1 MIYDPLA
8 YEHNEGRKF
17 YWICS
22 LLYLQYLVECTK
34 ETFSEN
40 LSTMRIGVMFL
51 FQFSLLFKLF
61 ILTMYHFSKK
71 SAKCPSTNNW
81 LKKMWNI
88 NIMLCH
94 ASAVLSHSVTSDF
107 PQPHGLQ
114 PIRHL
119 CPCGFSRQEYWS
131 GFLCPPPG
139 DLPDPGIEPSSPTLQ
154 VDSLLTVTR
163 EAQEYWSG

>member
-40 LSTMRIGVMFL
+40 LSTVRIGVMFL

-94 ASAVLSHSVTSDF
+94 AALFLVTQSRLTFHNPMDCSPLGTSV
-107 PQPHGLQ
+107 HA
-114 PIRHL
+114 
-119 CPCGFSRQEYWS
+119 
-131 GFLCPPPG
+131 
-139 DLPDPGIEPSSPTLQ
+139 
-154 VDSLLTVTR
+154 DSLGKNTGVDFYALLQGISR
-163 EAQEYWSG
+163 D